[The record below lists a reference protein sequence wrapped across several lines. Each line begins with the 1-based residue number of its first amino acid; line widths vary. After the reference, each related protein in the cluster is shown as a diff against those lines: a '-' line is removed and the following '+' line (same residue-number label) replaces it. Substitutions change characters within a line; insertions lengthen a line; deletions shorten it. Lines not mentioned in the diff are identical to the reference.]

1 MGFTRQ
7 ETSKF
12 IKAGPIRMHYNE
24 AGSGDPLICVHGGG
38 PGATGWSNFSRNID
52 ELAQHYRTIL
62 VDLPGFGET
71 DGMKIDGP
79 LYGVLARSVRD
90 FMDALGIRRAHF
102 IGNSLGGGTVVK
114 FAMDYPDRADRLV
127 LLGPGCGLPI
137 FSHAPSEGIKHLFG
151 FYEPPG
157 PSIEKLKAFIQ
168 VMIYDPSALT
178 DELLAER
185 YEAATRPEVIAN
197 FPIKRG
203 TPQTI
208 EPLWK
213 DIASVKHK
221 SLVLWG
227 RDDRTVP
234 FDTGLILLS
243 QMPDVRFVVF
253 SRCGHWVQWEK
264 AAEFNRMVISFL
276 GAAD

>member
-12 IKAGPIRMHYNE
+12 VKAGPIRMHYNE
-24 AGSGDPLICVHGGG
+24 AGSGDPLICIHGGG

-52 ELAQHYRTIL
+52 ELAKHYRTIF

-90 FMDALGIRRAHF
+90 FMDAMDIRRAHF

-137 FSHAPSEGIKHLFG
+137 FSHTPSEGIKHLFG

-168 VMIYDPSALT
+168 VMIYDLRANRRTAGRALRSRNPPRGDRQLSDQTRHSANYR
-178 DELLAER
+178 AAVER
-185 YEAATRPEVIAN
+185 HRV
-197 FPIKRG
+197 G
-203 TPQTI
+203 QTQ
-208 EPLWK
+208 
-213 DIASVKHK
+213 V
-221 SLVLWG
+221 
-227 RDDRTVP
+227 
-234 FDTGLILLS
+234 TGA
-243 QMPDVRFVVF
+243 M
-253 SRCGHWVQWEK
+253 GE
-264 AAEFNRMVISFL
+264 
-276 GAAD
+276 G

>member
-1 MGFTRQ
+1 MGYTRQ

-12 IKAGPIRMHYNE
+12 VKAGKIRMHYNE
-24 AGSGDPLICVHGGG
+24 AGSGEPLICIHGGG
-38 PGATGWSNFSRNID
+38 PGATSWSNFSRNID
-52 ELAQHYRTIL
+52 ELAGHFRTIL
-62 VDLPGFGET
+62 VDLPGFGESE
-71 DGMKIDGP
+71 GMKIEEP
-79 LYGVLARSVRD
+79 LYGALARSVRD
-90 FMDALGIRRAHF
+90 FMDALDIRRAHF

-114 FAMDYPDRADRLV
+114 LAMDYPDRAKRLV
-127 LLGPGCGLPI
+127 LLGPGCGLPM

-157 PSIEKLKAFIQ
+157 PTIEKLKAFIE
-168 VMIYDPSALT
+168 VMIYDRSALT

-185 YEAATRPEVIAN
+185 FAAATRPETIAN
-197 FPIKRG
+197 FPIKRA
-203 TPQTI
+203 TPATI

-227 RDDRTVP
+227 REDRTVP

-264 AAEFNRMVISFL
+264 TADFNRMVISFL
-276 GAAD
+276 TAAE